1 MKKVL
6 IIIILAIIFFI
17 TGIKASLPLSGKYII
32 IDVGHGGIDVGTSY
46 NNILEKDINL
56 SISKILESVLIRNG
70 ASVRLTRDG
79 DYDLASPNV
88 KYRKKSD
95 FDNRI
100 RLINNSKCDMY
111 LSIHTNYLSDSSYY
125 GAQVFYYNNNKK
137 LADSIQSRLN
147 SISYPRNTKVMP
159 NIYMYKNLNKK
170 GVLIEVGFL
179 SNSYERNM
187 LLNKDYQYKL
197 SKEIVNGLIDYY
209 N

>member
-1 MKKVL
+1 
-6 IIIILAIIFFI
+6 
-17 TGIKASLPLSGKYII
+17 
-32 IDVGHGGIDVGTSY
+32 
-46 NNILEKDINL
+46 
-56 SISKILESVLIRNG
+56 
-70 ASVRLTRDG
+70 
-79 DYDLASPNV
+79 
-88 KYRKKSD
+88 
-95 FDNRI
+95 
-100 RLINNSKCDMY
+100 MY

-170 GVLIEVGFL
+170 GVLIELGFL